1 LRDGTISL
9 AAKSFPGPA
18 LIRDV
23 PRIGINP
30 LSEII
35 VSLAHLALS
44 VTGTQLDAKESK
56 SSSET
61 KQQMARLFHH
71 FATVAFVVI
80 YCFSAMRITAIN
92 IEGDEEPL
100 RKRLLYDVDGI
111 NQVRAPFFQESFF
124 LQDDLGRE
132 LLTSQSMSM
141 SISMSL

>member
-1 LRDGTISL
+1 
-9 AAKSFPGPA
+9 
-18 LIRDV
+18 
-23 PRIGINP
+23 
-30 LSEII
+30 
-35 VSLAHLALS
+35 

-61 KQQMARLFHH
+61 KQQVTRLSLFHH

-80 YCFSAMRITAIN
+80 YCFSTMRITAIN